1 MWFCRGQTAAVNEV
15 SLTAEGR
22 VENDAWIFSRLARFY
37 HTGGYDRPCHLPI
50 DGEGRAIKSK
60 RLLCRRVPVNPPA
73 AGRVM
78 DPFTRAKRF
87 ADDLRQRYSP
97 RGLLLYFL
105 PIALIPA
112 TFIALAKGH
121 VLGVL
126 VNAVGFA
133 IYLLAAWCLRRGFQA
148 EYVYARSRIAR
159 PPQKPLKTFAAVLA
173 ALATGMI
180 AWLGAGHSLPG
191 ALMFASGAFLGMYLS
206 YGFDP
211 YDENKIT
218 AAYGYSGDEIRK
230 SLEESLRTIRRIEQA
245 NDRIRNAELNR
256 RIERICDVADS
267 ILADIAADP
276 SDFRRARKFLN
287 VYLDGARQ
295 VTEGYARTHRHTQS
309 EELEQN
315 FRNVLDTIES
325 VFQEQ
330 RQKLLEEDVFDLD
343 VKIEVLTNQLKR
355 EGIL

>member
-1 MWFCRGQTAAVNEV
+1 MDQ
-15 SLTAEGR
+15 LTK
-22 VENDAWIFSRLARFY
+22 
-37 HTGGYDRPCHLPI
+37 T
-50 DGEGRAIKSK
+50 K
-60 RLLCRRVPVNPPA
+60 RWV
-73 AGRVM
+73 
-78 DPFTRAKRF
+78 
-87 ADDLRQRYSP
+87 DDLWQRYSP

-133 IYLLAAWCLRRGFQA
+133 LYILAAWCLRRGFQA
-148 EYVYARSRIAR
+148 EYVYAKSRIAR
-159 PPQKPLKTFAAVLA
+159 PPQKPLKTFAAVIT
-173 ALATGMI
+173 ALTTGMI
-180 AWLGAGHSLPG
+180 AWLGVGHSLPVG
-191 ALMFASGAFLGMYLS
+191 LMFAGGALLGMYLS

-211 YDENKIT
+211 RDEKKIT

-230 SLEESLRTIRRIEQA
+230 SLEESLRTIRSIEQA
-245 NDRIRNAELNR
+245 NDRIRNTELNR

-295 VTEGYARTHRHTQS
+295 VTEGYAKTHQQTQS

-325 VFQEQ
+325 VFKEQ